1 MSVIRNMSSIE
12 TCSIGQCK
20 FTNLIDR
27 YKFANQRAVNSSKIT
42 RIIKIY
48 SNIILN
54 MYNISDMSNTDNTN
68 SLDAHTWS
76 EDKLSEV
83 TLYTDK
89 SRNWSNSYFKDVKFH
104 R

>member
-1 MSVIRNMSSIE
+1 MSSIE
-12 TCSIGQCK
+12 TRSISQCN
-20 FTNLIDR
+20 FANLIDR
-27 YKFANQRAVNSSKIT
+27 YKFANQRSVNSTRITRVVRFYSKI
-42 RIIKIY
+42 
-48 SNIILN
+48 ILS
-54 MYNISDMSNTDNTN
+54 MHYLSDMSNTDNTN

-83 TLYTDK
+83 TLYTDR

>member
-1 MSVIRNMSSIE
+1 MNIIKNI
-12 TCSIGQCK
+12 SIGTCLIDQCK
-20 FTNLIDR
+20 FA
-27 YKFANQRAVNSSKIT
+27 KQRAINSSIKRIT
-42 RIIKIY
+42 KRDNRRKVGFY
-48 SNIILN
+48 SKFILN
-54 MYNISDMSNTDNTN
+54 MSYLSDIDNIDNTN